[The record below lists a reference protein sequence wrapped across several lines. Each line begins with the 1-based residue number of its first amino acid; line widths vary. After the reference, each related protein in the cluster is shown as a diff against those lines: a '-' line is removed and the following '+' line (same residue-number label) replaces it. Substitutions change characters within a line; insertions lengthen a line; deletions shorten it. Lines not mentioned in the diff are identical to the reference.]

1 MGCSDATTAV
11 ASSSSSE
18 TLVRVKA
25 RLHTDGGARGNPGPA
40 GIGAVL
46 YDEAGAEIGEVSA
59 SVGVTTNNV
68 AEYKA
73 LIAGLE
79 LALELGVS
87 EIDVKCDSQLVVS
100 QVSGEWK
107 IKSDQL
113 RSLAAKAERLLYKFE
128 RHSLTHVP
136 RAANA
141 RADELANQ
149 AMDAAARAERS
160 RGEDAAPMIDGLD
173 STR

>member
-1 MGCSDATTAV
+1 MKAT
-11 ASSSSSE
+11 
-18 TLVRVKA
+18 
-25 RLHTDGGARGNPGPA
+25 LHTDGGARGNPGPA

-46 YDEAGAEIGEVSA
+46 YDEGGREIGVVSRSLA
-59 SVGVTTNNV
+59 PTTNNV

-79 LALELGVS
+79 EALELGVT

-100 QVSGEWK
+100 QVQGEWK

-113 RSLAAKAERLLYKFE
+113 RSLAARAERLFYKFD
-128 RHSLTHVP
+128 RWTLDHV
-136 RAANA
+136 RRELNA

-149 AMDAAARAERS
+149 AMDAAANLNRFVDLEFDLS
-160 RGEDAAPMIDGLD
+160 SGEADD
-173 STR
+173 TE